1 MGLHGGAWRVHTS
14 ALDDDGL
21 ILNALS
27 WLCGKESQI
36 SLENEKSALGAPM
49 KTVVCQ
55 MNGKRAKE
63 SLGYLP
69 EEELQSL
76 IEAGLESLIDEDK
89 FLHLR
94 ISLSELVR
102 GNVTIANSRESIV
115 KGRFKLEV
123 YPGQNA
129 IQIVNDLFEEL
140 RECE

>member
-1 MGLHGGAWRVHTS
+1 
-14 ALDDDGL
+14 
-21 ILNALS
+21 
-27 WLCGKESQI
+27 
-36 SLENEKSALGAPM
+36 
-49 KTVVCQ
+49 